1 MQFLYGTSQ
10 PSKDTILGYT
20 DSGTYQ
26 VRVTLGK
33 DEVIQD
39 MVLDFTQGKPFLT
52 RIIVQ
57 TNVRQFGPFGGE
69 GTQRFTIRGNKLMFV
84 EGQSGPLV
92 NQLTGYF
99 EKCV

>member
-1 MQFLYGTSQ
+1 MQFIYGT
-10 PSKDTILGYT
+10 PPPTKDTILGYT

-33 DEVIQD
+33 DEVIQE

-69 GTQRFTIRGNKLMFV
+69 GTQRFTLRGNKLMFV
-84 EGQSGPLV
+84 EGLSGPLV

-99 EKCV
+99 DKCV